1 MNEVSL
7 EEIMRLQ
14 EPPVDDLLGSFK
26 DVRVPVQHTGYP
38 AFYAT
43 SETEFL
49 EPQTQKEHND
59 LLNTFYPY
67 RGEMPDWKER
77 GVEEEAKAP
86 HFNDED
92 EVIRKDL
99 GVRSSVVSDI
109 AYNPDTQTA
118 KVRIGNKWYNY
129 NATPEQFKQFISEGS
144 LGKALNRISNN
155 HGSMLKSGN
164 RSTPAMNS
172 VFGGI

>member
-38 AFYAT
+38 ALYAT

-49 EPQTQKEHND
+49 EPQTQKEHNE

-77 GVEEEAKAP
+77 
-86 HFNDED
+86 
-92 EVIRKDL
+92 RTL
-99 GVRSSVVSDI
+99 L
-109 AYNPDTQTA
+109 
-118 KVRIGNKWYNY
+118 
-129 NATPEQFKQFISEGS
+129 KQFGQ
-144 LGKALNRISNN
+144 K
-155 HGSMLKSGN
+155 
-164 RSTPAMNS
+164 
-172 VFGGI
+172 F